1 MKVSNNTLGAWA
13 LLPESVTLLAHPTN
27 TVLLKRFFD
36 FKLARSPK
44 LEKILQNFWNSI
56 TRVCGHTDT
65 TSGVQSDRYIPW
77 AATHLTIF
85 NIRLGISAARI
96 DQKFHGLTAI
106 RAIDVHRYDQGRVT
120 LVGVASGGSWLSMV
134 VPFPI

>member
-1 MKVSNNTLGAWA
+1 MDPPRRQKEGSYWC
-13 LLPESVTLLAHPTN
+13 ECSDRSVI
-27 TVLLKRFFD
+27 LKR
-36 FKLARSPK
+36 RS
-44 LEKILQNFWNSI
+44 LEKIWWSI

-65 TSGVQSDRYIPW
+65 TSGVQRDRYIPW

-96 DQKFHGLTAI
+96 DQKFHGLTAP
-106 RAIDVHRYDQGRVT
+106 RAIDGHRYDQGQVT
-120 LVGVASGGSWLSMV
+120 LVGVASGVSWMSMM